1 MSLLGN
7 DALEIFQKALDRVE
21 PRRLI
26 RQLLSLETREGQ
38 EMLVVRTERRQHF
51 YPLARYHTVQVVGY
65 GKASP
70 AMAQGVE
77 DLLGNRIQGGLVVTK
92 TGHARPLVRIK
103 VLEASHPVPDASSE
117 RAALALMEFAQ
128 AQTAGTLVI
137 NCVSGG
143 GSSLLC
149 APGFGLSLADKRRV
163 NELLLASGAPI
174 TEVNTV
180 RKHLSLVK
188 GGRLAASFYPA
199 TVVNLVLSD
208 VMGDEMATVA
218 SGPTLHDP
226 GTWAEA
232 RAIVRRFRLDSK
244 VPAKVLEV
252 LEAGAGGRLPET
264 PKSAHPAFTL
274 CDNVLA
280 GGNQEALA
288 AAEAEAKAL
297 GYQTTIVS
305 ADLQGEAR
313 KAAQLFVKFVAEH
326 QPGRKRA
333 FLAGGETTVT
343 VVGSG
348 TGGRNQE
355 RAVGFAQGLLKE
367 GLEFERGAFLSGAT
381 DGSDGPT
388 DAAGGLVDSSNVQAL
403 QPLAALAL
411 EQNDTYHALEKVGAL
426 LKTGPTGTNV
436 CDLQVLLLE

>member
-1 MSLLGN
+1 
-7 DALEIFQKALDRVE
+7 
-21 PRRLI
+21 
-26 RQLLSLETREGQ
+26 
-38 EMLVVRTERRQHF
+38 
-51 YPLARYHTVQVVGY
+51 
-65 GKASP
+65 
-70 AMAQGVE
+70 
-77 DLLGNRIQGGLVVTK
+77 
-92 TGHARPLVRIK
+92 
-103 VLEASHPVPDASSE
+103 
-117 RAALALMEFAQ
+117 
-128 AQTAGTLVI
+128 
-137 NCVSGG
+137 
-143 GSSLLC
+143 
-149 APGFGLSLADKRRV
+149 
-163 NELLLASGAPI
+163 
-174 TEVNTV
+174 
-180 RKHLSLVK
+180 
-188 GGRLAASFYPA
+188 
-199 TVVNLVLSD
+199 VVNLVLSD

-232 RAIVRRFRLDSK
+232 RAILRRFRLDSK

-288 AAEAEAKAL
+288 AAEAHAKAL
-297 GYQTTIVS
+297 GYDTTIVS
-305 ADLQGEAR
+305 SDLQGEAR
-313 KAAQLFVKFVAEH
+313 KAAELFVKFVAEH

-355 RAVGFAQGLLKE
+355 LAVGFAQGLLKE
-367 GLEFERGAFLSGAT
+367 GLVFEGGAFLSGAT

-388 DAAGGLVDSSNVQAL
+388 DAAGGLVDSGNIQAL

-411 EQNDTYHALEKVGAL
+411 ANNDTYHALDKVGAL

-436 CDLQVLLLE
+436 CDLQILLLS

>member
-1 MSLLGN
+1 
-7 DALEIFQKALDRVE
+7 
-21 PRRLI
+21 
-26 RQLLSLETREGQ
+26 
-38 EMLVVRTERRQHF
+38 
-51 YPLARYHTVQVVGY
+51 
-65 GKASP
+65 
-70 AMAQGVE
+70 
-77 DLLGNRIQGGLVVTK
+77 
-92 TGHARPLVRIK
+92 
-103 VLEASHPVPDASSE
+103 
-117 RAALALMEFAQ
+117 
-128 AQTAGTLVI
+128 
-137 NCVSGG
+137 
-143 GSSLLC
+143 
-149 APGFGLSLADKRRV
+149 
-163 NELLLASGAPI
+163 
-174 TEVNTV
+174 
-180 RKHLSLVK
+180 
-188 GGRLAASFYPA
+188 
-199 TVVNLVLSD
+199 
-208 VMGDEMATVA
+208 
-218 SGPTLHDP
+218 
-226 GTWAEA
+226 
-232 RAIVRRFRLDSK
+232 
-244 VPAKVLEV
+244 
-252 LEAGAGGRLPET
+252 
-264 PKSAHPAFTL
+264 L

-355 RAVGFAQGLLKE
+355 LAVGFAQGLLKE

-403 QPLAALAL
+403 QPLAAQAL